1 MFQATDYDKL
11 QQIMEESSEKR
22 ELLTRLLESQR
33 MQISTISHE
42 IRNPLSLVYSSLQ
55 LIEKEHPEVVDFR
68 HWNEMRRDIEYMT
81 HLLEELSSFN
91 NSEKLH
97 LTDTAMTSFLRTL
110 VLSFATS
117 LIDTPIEFISR
128 IDPELPVLSID
139 TVKFRQLL
147 LNLLSNARDALSA
160 PGTSSGHS
168 PTLTFLAEVHQSSL
182 LLTVKDNG
190 CGIAP
195 ENLSSVFEPFTTY
208 KQGGT
213 GLGLAIARRVV
224 LAHQGTIQ
232 VSSRLGEGTIFTVTL
247 PIQKDPA

>member
-11 QQIMEESSEKR
+11 QQIMEESSEKK

-110 VLSFATS
+110 ALSFAAS

-160 PGTSSGHS
+160 PGTSSGYS
-168 PTLTFLAEVHQSSL
+168 PTLTFLAEVRQSSL

-195 ENLSSVFEPFTTY
+195 ENLSSVFEPFATY

>member
-1 MFQATDYDKL
+1 
-11 QQIMEESSEKR
+11 ME
-22 ELLTRLLESQR
+22 
-33 MQISTISHE
+33 
-42 IRNPLSLVYSSLQ
+42 
-55 LIEKEHPEVVDFR
+55 
-68 HWNEMRRDIEYMT
+68 
-81 HLLEELSSFN
+81 LLEEIRTRRLFFDGGTGSLLQAKGLKAGEFPEIWNITHPDICRGIHVDYLREGADLFKTNTFGANGLKFKGEPCNGEGERPASSYGV
-91 NSEKLH
+91 EELVAA
-97 LTDTAMTSFLRTL
+97 AM
-110 VLSFATS
+110 
-117 LIDTPIEFISR
+117 E
-128 IDPELPVLSID
+128 
-139 TVKFRQLL
+139 
-147 LNLLSNARDALSA
+147 NARDALSA
-160 PGTSSGHS
+160 PGTSSGYS
-168 PTLTFLAEVHQSSL
+168 PTLTFLAEVRQSSL

>member
-1 MFQATDYDKL
+1 MKQ
-11 QQIMEESSEKR
+11 
-22 ELLTRLLESQR
+22 
-33 MQISTISHE
+33 
-42 IRNPLSLVYSSLQ
+42 
-55 LIEKEHPEVVDFR
+55 
-68 HWNEMRRDIEYMT
+68 
-81 HLLEELSSFN
+81 LLEELSAYN
-91 NSEKLH
+91 NGQRLSPSS
-97 LTDTAMTSFLRTL
+97 TDFDIFLKKIS
-110 VLSFATS
+110 LSFASSIIET
-117 LIDTPIEFISR
+117 DIEFISR

-160 PGTSSGHS
+160 PGTSSGYS
-168 PTLTFLAEVHQSSL
+168 PTLTFLAEVRQSSL